1 MNVIECNDLIKLQ
14 GRKKALNGM
23 TFAIKAHTITGLI
36 GRNGAGKTNLL
47 RILAGYWRPDS
58 GSLKVFGREPFES
71 LEVSANSILIDDEMQ
86 FPATMNLS
94 EILDEGARF
103 YENWD
108 GQLANGLM
116 SYFEISG
123 KQHHIQL
130 SKGKRSTF
138 NTILGLAARC
148 PLTLFDEPATGMDA
162 NVRSDFYRALLK
174 EYLAFPRTIIVSSH
188 HMEEMEHL
196 FEDVLLVDQGK
207 AKLHIG
213 LEDLKEYAIS
223 AEGDKQTIGRFTENA
238 EVLFEKKE
246 ALGSVK
252 QVIRN
257 TLSAETLSAMK
268 NAGIRL
274 SAVSPADACMYVT
287 NRHKGG
293 IDDVF
298 ENRAAES
305 GR

>member
-1 MNVIECNDLIKLQ
+1 MKVIECMDVVKLHGQ
-14 GRKKALNGM
+14 KKALDGM
-23 TFAIKAHTITGLI
+23 TFVIKEQTITGLI

-47 RILAGYWRPDS
+47 RMLAGYWRPDS

-108 GQLANGLM
+108 GQLANRLM

-123 KQHHIQL
+123 KQHHFQL

-174 EYLAFPRTIIVSSH
+174 EYLAFPRTMIVSSH

-207 AKLHIG
+207 TKLHMG
-213 LEDLKEYAIS
+213 LEDLKEYAVS
-223 AEGDKQTIGRFTENA
+223 AEGDKQTIDRFTENT
-238 EVLFEKKE
+238 EVFYEKWE
-246 ALGSVK
+246 ALGRVK
-252 QVIRN
+252 RVIRN
-257 TLSAETLSAMK
+257 TLSAETRSAMK
-268 NAGIRL
+268 TAGIKL